1 MNTMEELQ
9 ADPQR
14 GLCVVV
20 GGITAFSGFL
30 LLLFPKTMLD
40 WLGAGTAD
48 PAPYLFG
55 IIGVFMLVFGGLTID
70 ACRRPDPPPV
80 VLFWATIQKIGAVL
94 AMLVGLFTDV
104 YGILALLVALFDAV
118 SALILWALWRRE
130 ALRQGP

>member
-14 GLCVVV
+14 GLCVAV
-20 GGITAFSGFL
+20 GVITAFSGFL

-40 WLGAGTAD
+40 LLDAGTTD

-55 IIGVFMLVFGGLTID
+55 IVGIFMLLFGGLTVD
-70 ACRRPDPPPV
+70 ACRRPDPAPV
-80 VLFWATIQKIGAVL
+80 VLFWATIQKVAACI
-94 AMLVGLFTDV
+94 AMLVGVFTDV
-104 YGILALLVALFDAV
+104 YGVVALVFVAFDGV